1 MVLSNDLLS
10 QFAKVTNDNNDKPTE
25 KTVYGTIVK
34 NDGKMYVRLDGSN
47 IDTPISS
54 TADVAVGDRVTVMIK
69 NHSAI
74 VTGNLSNPS
83 ASRAVVDDVVVEVA
97 DKISVKELQAES
109 AEIERLIAEKV
120 EAGTL
125 TAEELEAIN
134 AMVDN
139 LEAKY
144 AKISVLTSAYATIDR
159 LYATNA
165 KIRNLE
171 ADYGNFKRLTAD
183 NLDATNATI
192 ENLDS
197 KYADIDF
204 ANIGEAAIEKI
215 FGTTGIVTDLV
226 ISEGKVA
233 GTLAAVKI
241 VGDSIEGGTI
251 KADKLVVKG
260 PNGLYYALNVTE
272 NGDTTVTETYTPE
285 ELQNGLLGSIIVA
298 KSITA
303 EKIAVDDLVAFDAY
317 LAGFNVKELRDA
329 NDRYVTSA
337 IYSGVKQSVHN
348 TTSGI
353 YMDKD
358 GQFAV
363 GNSSEYLKFYLG
375 DDGKYHFDIAAKSI
389 RLSSSGKTVEEAIDE
404 ATDIQVGAR
413 NLIRNSKNL
422 VYVDY
427 FFRSSEYTPETAV
440 VGECLLGTMTLGK
453 E

>member
-25 KTVYGTIVK
+25 KTVYGTIVE

-83 ASRAVVDDVVVEVA
+83 ASKAVVDDVVVEVA

-171 ADYGNFKRLTAD
+171 ADYGSFKKLTAE
-183 NLDATNATI
+183 NLESTNATI
-192 ENLDS
+192 KNLDS
-197 KYADIDF
+197 KYANIDF
-204 ANIGEAAIEKI
+204 GNIDMAAIEEFFSKS
-215 FGTTGIVTDLV
+215 GIIENIQVGDAS
-226 ISEGKVA
+226 IS
-233 GTLAAVKI
+233 GTLVGVTI
-241 VGDSIEGGTI
+241 IGDSIKAGTVQ
-251 KADKLVVKG
+251 ADKLVIKG
-260 PNGLYYALNVTE
+260 SDGLFYKLNFESGNFAGGEVVPT
-272 NGDTTVTETYTPE
+272 DS
-285 ELQNGLLGSIIVA
+285 LHGSIITA

-303 EKIAVDDLVAFDAY
+303 SKITVHDLVAFGATIG
-317 LAGFNVKELRDA
+317 GFHITD
-329 NDRYVTSA
+329 SA
-337 IYSGVKQSVHN
+337 LYSGVKASADN
-348 TTSGI
+348 TTRGV
-353 YMDKD
+353 YMDKT

-363 GNSSEYLKFYLG
+363 GDSSNYLRYFKDG
-375 DDGKYHFDIAAKSI
+375 DTYKLDISAGSI
-389 RLSSSGKTVEEAIDE
+389 RMSSSGKTVEEVVGE